1 MLFRKPFMDRTAI
14 RDEKSTKAD
23 TRSGAAD
30 CSGPGSSAEAPA
42 QSVHAENARLGMLS
56 LGVFTVAKAAGKN
69 NSSALPPGPE
79 PINSHDQ
86 TSPCYLVLASTS
98 AATFRSFNRS
108 SRQCRSA
115 QTLWRALCR

>member
-42 QSVHAENARLGMLS
+42 QSVHAENARLGILS
-56 LGVFTVAKAAGKN
+56 LGVFTVAPAAGKN
-69 NSSALPPGPE
+69 NSSAFPPGPE

-115 QTLWRALCR
+115 PTL